1 MLFGLPAASPGALSA
16 RFFFDGQSST
26 DVTSI
31 FDSGPGFNDAGTL
44 VGVRSGNG
52 VAVDV
57 FRFTVG
63 DLSGPPNAVLGQLQ
77 GLGSR
82 VFASNNNGA
91 HAGAEG
97 SINGYRAIVFN
108 EPNQVTQLGTLGGD
122 TSIAQA
128 INDSGSVVGV
138 SKTGETSSKSL
149 LVLLP
154 KKHSCTITVFWLD
167 WERSADEQHRA
178 PINEHGQ
185 VVGESSL
192 ANWQSHAF
200 LYDTNGGMRDIG
212 PPSVSSIAYDINDF
226 GIVAGQQLDRLEYFL
241 QKHFCT
247 MRPMESDS

>member
-1 MLFGLPAASPGALSA
+1 MRIRTQFLAALVLVLLSANTDAELIYSIHDLGVQGREALGARINNQGHVLFGLQAASPGALSA

-128 INDSGSVVGV
+128 INDSGDVVGV
-138 SKTGETSSKSL
+138 SKTGATLEQIVAGASS
-149 LVLLP
+149 
-154 KKHSCTITVFWLD
+154 
-167 WERSADEQHRA
+167 EE
-178 PINEHGQ
+178 
-185 VVGESSL
+185 
-192 ANWQSHAF
+192 AF
-200 LYDTNGGMRDIG
+200 LYHNGILVGLGTLGGRT
-212 PPSVSSIAYDINDF
+212 SAARYQRAWSSCWRIFA
-226 GIVAGQQLDRLEYFL
+226 R
-241 QKHFCT
+241 
-247 MRPMESDS
+247 